1 MRTAFERIVT
11 YIYLAAAVA
20 LALMA
25 MVLMVWA
32 VVEVWHEVVS
42 KAVVEDKFISTMLR
56 SVGAII
62 IAVAIIDVAKYMIE
76 EEVLEHRQKRSPKEV
91 RETLT
96 KILII
101 VTIAVGIEGLIY
113 IFKAGA
119 KDIKL
124 LVYPAMLII
133 TAVVMIVGL
142 GIYQKLSVAAEKME
156 RDDERTDAAETH
168 SAHSSS

>member
-1 MRTAFERIVT
+1 MKHVFERAVV
-11 YIYLAAAVA
+11 YIYLVASLA

-25 MVLMVWA
+25 LVMMVWA
-32 VVEVWHEVVS
+32 ITEVWHEVFIRHS
-42 KAVVEDKFISTMLR
+42 LEDKFISTMLR

-62 IAVAIIDVAKYMIE
+62 IAVAIVDVAKYMIE
-76 EEVLEHRQKRSPKEV
+76 EEVLNPKEKRSQREI

-119 KDIKL
+119 KDITL
-124 LVYPAMLII
+124 LIYPAFLII
-133 TAVVMIVGL
+133 TAVIMIVGL
-142 GIYQKLSVAAEKME
+142 GVYQKLSVSAENME
-156 RDDERTDAAETH
+156 KDE
-168 SAHSSS
+168 

>member
-1 MRTAFERIVT
+1 MRTGFERIVT
-11 YIYLAAAVA
+11 YIYLIAAVA

-25 MVLMVWA
+25 LVLMGWA
-32 VVEVWHEVVS
+32 VVEVWHEVVAKS
-42 KAVVEDKFISTMLR
+42 VVEDKFISTMLR

-76 EEVLEHRQKRSPKEV
+76 EEVLEHRQKRSQKEV

-133 TAVVMIVGL
+133 TAVIMIVGL
-142 GIYQKLSVAAEKME
+142 GIYQKLSVEVENME
-156 RDDERTDAAETH
+156 RDEKDGDEAETH

>member
-1 MRTAFERIVT
+1 MKTAVERVIM
-11 YIYLAAAVA
+11 YIYLVAAVS

-25 MVLMVWA
+25 LIMMFWSLY
-32 VVEVWHEVVS
+32 EVWHEIFNKSVG
-42 KAVVEDKFISTMLR
+42 EDKFISTMLR

-62 IAVAIIDVAKYMIE
+62 IAVAIVDVAKFMIE
-76 EEVLEHRQKRSPKEV
+76 EEVMERKENRSPREV

-96 KILII
+96 KVLII

-119 KDIKL
+119 KDISL
-124 LVYPAMLII
+124 LIYPAILIL

-142 GIYQKLSVAAEKME
+142 GLYQKLSVAAERMD
-156 RDDERTDAAETH
+156 RDGSGEADP
-168 SAHSSS
+168 

>member
-1 MRTAFERIVT
+1 MKTVFERGVM
-11 YIYLAAAVA
+11 YIYLVAAVA

-25 MVLMVWA
+25 LVLMVWA
-32 VVEVWHEVVS
+32 VSEVWHEVIT

-62 IAVAIIDVAKYMIE
+62 IAVAIVDVAKYMIE
-76 EEVLEHRQKRSPKEV
+76 EEVLAHKTRRSPREV

-119 KDIKL
+119 KDMTL
-124 LVYPAMLII
+124 LIYPAMLII
-133 TAVVMIVGL
+133 TAVIMIVGL
-142 GIYQKLSVAAEKME
+142 GLYQKLSVAAEQME
-156 RDDERTDAAETH
+156 RDDE
-168 SAHSSS
+168 